1 MNRTEA
7 KQLIESPI
15 LKAFIEGKKIERI
28 CGDEWIDRSEEID
41 ADHLA
46 TNPNLYRVK
55 PGPREFYVIADY
67 SPPQVDN
74 GYIFNDLKEAMA
86 FREKTFN
93 DFRPEIIKV
102 REVI

>member
-28 CGDEWIDRSEEID
+28 CGGEWIDRSEEID

-46 TNPNLYRVK
+46 KNPNLYRIK
-55 PGPREFYVIADY
+55 PEP
-67 SPPQVDN
+67 
-74 GYIFNDLKEAMA
+74 LEAWMNV
-86 FREKTFN
+86 FTFGKSIHLHLLDAEVWAN
-93 DFRPEIIKV
+93 EERKGKV
-102 REVI
+102 LRRCVHLREVI

>member
-15 LKAFIEGKKIERI
+15 LKAFIEGKKIERL
-28 CGDEWIDRSEEID
+28 GGGEWIDRSEEID

-46 TNPNLYRVK
+46 RHLDTYRIK
-55 PGPREFYVIADY
+55 PEPREWFIGERKEY
-67 SPPQVDN
+67 N
-74 GYIFNDLKEAMA
+74 GPWVPCSDERSSL
-86 FREKTFN
+86 T
-93 DFRPEIIKV
+93 PIKV

>member
-15 LKAFIEGKKIERI
+15 LKAFIEGKEIERI
-28 CGDEWIDRSEEID
+28 CGDEWIDRSENID

-46 TNPNLYRVK
+46 MNPHTYRIK
-55 PGPREFYVIADY
+55 PEPREFWVNVY
-67 SPPQVDN
+67 PHGVDN
-74 GYIFNDLKEAMA
+74 IIHYTKVDADNWAAND
-86 FREKTFN
+86 RE
-93 DFRPEIIKV
+93 ECIKV

>member
-28 CGDEWIDRSEEID
+28 CGGEWIDRSEEID

-46 TNPNLYRVK
+46 RNLDTYRIK
-55 PGPREFYVIADY
+55 PEPREFWARIY
-67 SPPQVDN
+67 PQE
-74 GYIFNDLKEAMA
+74 GLKGALYIERSQA
-86 FREKTFN
+86 EKYN
-93 DFRPEIIKV
+93 QAGHEIIKV